1 MRIEVCDQ
9 SPSECPLWFPHVLLL
24 SASIALA
31 ECTSPSPI
39 GWGIHPH
46 LIIIYPPAPT
56 HTSLLSTVSLG
67 RDSYHCVRCVT
78 CPLSSLS
85 FPFLFPF
92 LSFFSLSLFS
102 LSPFFSY
109 PFLLLFSPL
118 SLFMSF
124 ACLPSSFPLLYLL
137 ILTFSSSASPSLSSP
152 CC

>member
-31 ECTSPSPI
+31 ECTSPSPV

-78 CPLSSLS
+78 CPLSSFS

-92 LSFFSLSLFS
+92 LSFFLFPFSFLSFPLFLLSLPPSLFPS
-102 LSPFFSY
+102 FPLYVFRLSPFFLSSSVFADSY
-109 PFLLLFSPL
+109 LFFLRL
-118 SLFMSF
+118 
-124 ACLPSSFPLLYLL
+124 SFP
-137 ILTFSSSASPSLSSP
+137 I
-152 CC
+152 